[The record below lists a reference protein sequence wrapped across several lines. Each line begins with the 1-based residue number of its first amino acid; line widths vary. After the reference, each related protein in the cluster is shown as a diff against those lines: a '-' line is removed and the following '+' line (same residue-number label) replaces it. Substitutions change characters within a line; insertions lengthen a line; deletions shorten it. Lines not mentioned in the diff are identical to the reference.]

1 MAKIIIIGAGISGLS
16 TYLFLRKHLVL
27 YNPSPAARAEERQEY
42 EIKIYEAHD
51 IHQSHFNVS
60 LANAAASYNSDDE
73 STTNALSANGVDPIF
88 TPQAIGAAIGIAR
101 NGLDVLARLDET
113 EGQQANIQDQ
123 PSCSLIEE
131 MAVQGHPIEQWEL
144 STARGFRL
152 GVVELARPGN
162 TAARSS
168 LDDHKQSRAAGT
180 AGRNSCPY
188 HGIMI
193 ARQSCWEILR
203 DRVLRV
209 ASDVI
214 IRKKVVDVIIGH
226 EQARNI
232 VKFEDGS
239 EEEADLVIGAD
250 GLRSV
255 VRRAMFRKGEDEGRG
270 EGVHTT
276 ATDGALNAR
285 EREPNS
291 QTRAGWL
298 RTILSYIRVP
308 FFTFGGHANQKD
320 TDTDYISP
328 HYEGLVG
335 VGGFVPSS
343 VLQATGHKPGSMTVV
358 FGPNGFFGYGYL
370 TSSSASLSPS
380 PTSLSNEGTDTET
393 PPLAIDLN
401 LPIPAPGPL
410 AGWWSTCSSP
420 DPFPYSTPSSR
431 IPTSSAGNVPD
442 TYTSTS
448 TGTSADTD
456 KDIEPRTTRKATDFN
471 KQLAL
476 TALLDRHRTW
486 HNPAIQAILSFVQ
499 HDTEQQLQQQQ
510 PGQDQGHIQ
519 DRDAKHQIQNNHN
532 HNHNGFLTG
541 KALDAAYPTWTTPE
555 LPYWSLRGR
564 AVLVGDAAHALQ
576 PSSGQGASQA
586 LEDAEA
592 LALSLRE
599 HYLAATMTATAAPN
613 PNPNSNPNPSSHTD
627 TRPNPKPG
635 TDTDTDTTGP
645 SLTTALRA
653 FETSRMPRV
662 HAVHARAQR
671 TSRMK
676 ADMGILAEWAMYAAI
691 YLGLLFRSNE

>member
-27 YNPSPAARAEERQEY
+27 SNHRSAARAEQRQEY

-51 IHQSHFNVS
+51 IRQSHFNVS
-60 LANAAASYNSDDE
+60 LANAATNHDSDDE
-73 STTNALSANGVDPIF
+73 STTNALPANEVDPIF

-101 NGLDVLARLDET
+101 NGLDVLARLDES
-113 EGQQANIQDQ
+113 EDQQADIQDLH
-123 PSCSLIEE
+123 SCSLIEE
-131 MAVQGHPIEQWEL
+131 MAVHGHPIERWEL
-144 STARGFRL
+144 SAARGFRL

-168 LDDHKQSRAAGT
+168 LDNHKQTRAAGT
-180 AGRNSCPY
+180 VGRNSGPY

-209 ASDVI
+209 APDVI
-214 IRKKVVDVIIGH
+214 IRKKAVDVVIGD
-226 EQARNI
+226 EQARNV

-255 VRRAMFRKGEDEGRG
+255 VRRAMFRKKEDEGEGER
-270 EGVHTT
+270 EGVHATT
-276 ATDGALNAR
+276 THGALNAR
-285 EREPNS
+285 EQEPNS

-298 RTILSYIRVP
+298 RKILSNIRIQ
-308 FFTFGGHANQKD
+308 FFNLGGRANQKD
-320 TDTDYISP
+320 TDSDYISP

-370 TSSSASLSPS
+370 TSSSTSLPPS
-380 PTSLSNEGTDTET
+380 PTSLPNNTTDTET
-393 PPLAIDLN
+393 PPSIDPN

-420 DPFPYSTPSSR
+420 NPFPYSTPSSR
-431 IPTSSAGNVPD
+431 IPTSSSENVPD
-442 TYTSTS
+442 THTSTS
-448 TGTSADTD
+448 TGTSAGAD
-456 KDIEPRTTRKATDFN
+456 KDIEPRTTRKSTDFN

-476 TALLDRHRTW
+476 AALLDRHRTW

-499 HDTEQQLQQQQ
+499 QDTEQQHQDHSHGRDH
-510 PGQDQGHIQ
+510 GQDQ
-519 DRDAKHQIQNNHN
+519 DEDAEPRTQNNHN

-599 HYLAATMTATAAPN
+599 YYLATTATAIAAPN
-613 PNPNSNPNPSSHTD
+613 PNPNPSSHTD
-627 TRPNPKPG
+627 TGSNPNPG

-662 HAVHARAQR
+662 HAVRVRAQR

-676 ADMGILAEWAMYAAI
+676 ADMGVLAEWAMYAAI

>member
-27 YNPSPAARAEERQEY
+27 YNLSPAARAEERQEY

-113 EGQQANIQDQ
+113 EDQQANIQDQ
-123 PSCSLIEE
+123 PSCSLIDE
-131 MAVQGHPIEQWEL
+131 MAVQGHPIERWEL

-209 ASDVI
+209 APDVI

-226 EQARNI
+226 EQAPNI

-255 VRRAMFRKGEDEGRG
+255 VRRAMFRKDEG
-270 EGVHTT
+270 EGVHAT

-285 EREPNS
+285 EREPNGQS
-291 QTRAGWL
+291 RAGWL
-298 RTILSYIRVP
+298 RTILSYIRIP
-308 FFTFGGHANQKD
+308 FFNFGGHANQKD

-343 VLQATGHKPGSMTVV
+343 VLQASGHKPGSMTVV

-370 TSSSASLSPS
+370 TSSSTLLSPS

-393 PPLAIDLN
+393 PPQAIDLN

-420 DPFPYSTPSSR
+420 DPFPYSTPSPR
-431 IPTSSAGNVPD
+431 IPTSSAGNIPD

-499 HDTEQQLQQQQ
+499 HDTEQQLQQQ
-510 PGQDQGHIQ
+510 PDQGHIR
-519 DRDAKHQIQNNHN
+519 DRDAEHQIQNNHN

-599 HYLAATMTATAAPN
+599 YYLGDSTTTTTT
-613 PNPNSNPNPSSHTD
+613 SSPS
-627 TRPNPKPG
+627 RC
-635 TDTDTDTTGP
+635 P
-645 SLTTALRA
+645 SPPVSLSPSGSPSTSLATALRA
-653 FETSRMPRV
+653 FETSRMPHV
-662 HAVHARAQR
+662 HAVRARAQR

-676 ADMGILAEWAMYAAI
+676 ADMGVLVEWAMYAAI